1 MKKNENGRHKRWAGM
16 VFAVVALLAMAAAP
30 GSALAT
36 ERVEEIVLERGSA
49 PLQLEVKNLAGNM
62 HVQGWDGNTR
72 ILVTFHAE
80 DSGGLTAEE
89 ILQLVGAEA
98 KLVGNRLVVSTTLPL
113 ESFQRF
119 AYPVRNTDSDSDPGY
134 FNLARTKGF
143 SEARFDG
150 EKVEIHGTPQY
161 DALTVWADY
170 KIIVPEGS
178 QVSLKNMAGTLRAEN
193 MQGNILLDGTHGL
206 GQPDEAF
213 AKVLHVTP

>member
-1 MKKNENGRHKRWAGM
+1 MKKRANGWHTRWTGQVA
-16 VFAVVALLAMAAAP
+16 ALAALLLLTAVP
-30 GSALAT
+30 GPALAA
-36 ERVEEIVLERGSA
+36 ERVEEIVLERGAA
-49 PLQLEVKNLAGNM
+49 PLQLEVKNLAGSM
-62 HVQGWDGNTR
+62 QVRGWDGNTR

-80 DSGGLTAEE
+80 DSAGLTAEE
-89 ILQLVGAEA
+89 ILQLVGADA
-98 KLVGNRLVVSTTLPL
+98 KMVGNRLVVSTTLPL

-119 AYPVRNTDSDSDPGY
+119 AYPVQNSDSDADPGY
-134 FNLARTKGF
+134 FNRARSRGF

-150 EKVEIHGTPQY
+150 EKVEIYGTPQY

-206 GQPDEAF
+206 GQPGEAF
-213 AKVLHVTP
+213 TKVLHVTP